1 MAPTSDKDLQYYL
14 YMSDDWRGPYPLPQ
28 IRSFLKL
35 GQIDEATYAYEPQHQ
50 TQLTVSDL
58 LAGRKVM
65 PAVMGSQAASGYGS
79 SGNHQAVGGDFS
91 RDQRS
96 TAGLDSAINSLSV
109 LRKVCFAIGGT
120 DGRDRD
126 DLLDDLKLAVD
137 TIRAALNELRPSPAE
152 LRNFAVQID
161 RIASDIAARMSDR
174 ALSAHLTDMRDCVT
188 HADPDEIVPAAE
200 AVIAQVAHL
209 ARTAGDENPF
219 EIIDDQSPD
228 GSSADLDAYE
238 SARFELKSLQTD
250 LSSVKEAY
258 GKLQETYAR
267 EQKQA
272 RRLILQ
278 LKEQLESEQKVHE
291 GDNAELRALAAEIHD
306 LASACG
312 LADTDPGVAQDLVQL
327 AEELQHT
334 QPLSLVPV
342 AESVLNRLF
351 GSVGQ
356 NREQVAG
363 QLHELTTVR
372 AELLQLK
379 TDMSMLRQR
388 EEQLQA
394 DKSRLQK
401 QLDEERGAASRVDQ
415 NARAREAQLKSTIA
429 ALQVTKE
436 LHQEVMGDLQDQLRG
451 AQVRVGAMEHELVS
465 ARDELKGTRQSFE
478 SREQQL
484 TVELAELSRTR
495 SELEL
500 RQKELSGNLQTA
512 EAELAQAKSNT
523 IHSDEDESLAEAL
536 AAKVNEL
543 RATFEQTRQRL
554 KDQEGNA
561 SALQQELQAARQEA
575 ADLRGRSDQMASEL
589 EGARTNLDSARRR
602 MEELQR
608 AAARLE
614 AERSALQ
621 GELNERKG
629 TDSFARGNADAGH
642 LQTLV
647 SGLESQVATA
657 QERIHDLETAL
668 DLERERANALHEEHR
683 DAHRHHDDLSAE
695 RERLRGELA
704 ALHAAGADGER
715 NQDVADR
722 LAATER
728 GLRESGEARSD
739 LQARL
744 SSVVAERDRL
754 NGELTRLRTEYE
766 AAAVEHR
773 AAVAAARKGQT
784 EAAARAA
791 DYKTAL
797 ETAQA
802 EKARLG
808 DEVEAQRRLIASD
821 SDSGQR
827 LGALSERLG
836 SETARADQLAQELER
851 SRRDFAAKQVA
862 FEQLRDD
869 LREAEKER
877 DRLSGEISRR
887 HDLSATRDADDA
899 SGRSRLQEALDRLRE
914 QLEREQRRSS
924 DLEHR
929 LETARNEARTA
940 ATRHA
945 ETASSYADAVGRTDR
960 FSGEMAAERTRHAA
974 ELIEAERRLGVEKD
988 RGRALETRLTD
999 LDGRLLAGANKQGA
1013 LERTVAEL
1021 TSERDRLVRDL
1032 SESKSNRGDSE
1043 QRTQNLV
1050 ARLRATEAEL
1060 ADLRA
1065 ENALAAQQREAVSTE
1080 LVSTTGRHSR
1090 LAGTVDRLTRE
1101 LAQARARLESINA
1114 EHEAALQA
1122 VKTQLE
1128 AEHATIAALQQR
1140 ITVAERERETAV
1152 ARTSGL
1158 EVNLRHADTERT
1170 RLLADA
1176 EQLRHELARAADT
1189 LRPKG
1194 DDREVVALRER
1205 LADTERQLTAM
1216 RGDLDATAERGA
1228 DRLIELEQ
1236 QLAHEQVKA
1245 AELDGLREKLRLEA
1259 VQHAEVRSALALVT
1273 VARDGL
1279 RDDVARI
1286 QSEFARLKAG
1296 QHIDREAGN
1305 RLVIL
1310 EGQLG
1315 SERERVSRL
1324 EADLAISRSRE
1335 QVAQAGREGLENNL
1349 SKVVA
1354 DRERLLNEVDRLR
1367 GELDQVRLQMRGTAP
1382 EQQAEIS
1389 ALKQMLT
1396 MERERVLQLE
1406 ERLADAWRRQG
1417 ETLALTDSEL
1427 RRRLDEADRRISKL
1441 RNRLQRERRRTTE
1454 LESQL
1459 DEQVG
1464 KGPLKT
1470 SAHHKHSP
1478 LTPAEAPTIDAGMG
1492 TSALRP
1498 SVDLGL
1504 RTGVIGRES
1513 LGKRA
1518 ASPVA
1523 MTGMISALGRPSVRA
1538 SAQPMPAAF
1547 GNDHGNAHSN
1557 SQGDDRGDEHA
1568 GGFHSRFGRPS
1579 VVVQERAAAA
1589 PRSTAQPVRVA
1600 SPRLSRRRW
1609 LPYAV
1614 SAVILGVLL
1623 AVVVIPKQFPL
1634 TTAAVISLDTQ
1645 TVTVEREGVL
1655 ATVLI
1660 QPKDLVR
1667 QGQVLAT
1674 AFHPHEDSSLRD
1686 ELTTAVIAAR
1696 SSQQLLTT
1704 EIAGLRT
1711 ELDVLT
1717 KTLAVQ
1723 AEQARAAT
1731 QRRQAMLTQSLADAR
1746 LREHEASTQLAG
1758 QRERQADADT
1768 ITVTETAVAYAR
1780 SDVLRLQREID
1791 RLDAAPAA
1799 ADPSIEQIARLN
1811 ADIATATLELTSGQA
1826 GVERLT
1832 RELAVAETDL
1842 VRRQNSSIIAPIA
1855 GTVQEALPQ
1864 VGALVTPGQILCDVA
1879 LPASQHVLAA
1889 ISTGTAENVQ
1899 VGDQVLFR
1907 VVGNTVRYSGTITAV
1922 QLPSDAN
1929 SSSANPAA
1937 SSAAAPTPTSLASGD
1952 GFIERFRHRAI
1963 ISIQPDIADPASLR
1977 PGASVRVMIIGSEP
1991 GVLRRWLAD
2000 AVAKCNL

>member
-1 MAPTSDKDLQYYL
+1 MAPTSDNDLQYYL

-79 SGNHQAVGGDFS
+79 SGSHQAVGDEPG

-120 DGRDRD
+120 DGRERD

-137 TIRAALNELRPSPAE
+137 TIRAALHELRPSPAE

-174 ALSAHLTDMRDCVT
+174 ALTAHLTDMRDCVT

-219 EIIDDQSPD
+219 EIIDDQAQD
-228 GSSADLDAYE
+228 GSNTDLDAYE

-312 LADTDPGVAQDLVQL
+312 LGDTDPGVARDLVHL

-356 NREQVAG
+356 NRDQVAS

-388 EEQLQA
+388 EEQLQV
-394 DKSRLQK
+394 DKSRIQK

-436 LHQEVMGDLQDQLRG
+436 LHQEVMGDLQEQLRG
-451 AQVRVGAMEHELVS
+451 AQVRVEGMEHELVS

-478 SREQQL
+478 SREQHL

-512 EAELAQAKSNT
+512 EAELTLAKSNASQ
-523 IHSDEDESLAEAL
+523 SDEDESLAEAL

-543 RATFEQTRQRL
+543 RVTFEQTRQRL

-561 SALQQELQAARQEA
+561 SVLQQELQAARQEA
-575 ADLRGRSDQMASEL
+575 SDLRGRSDQMASEL
-589 EGARTNLDSARRR
+589 EGARINLDSARRR

-629 TDSFARGNADAGH
+629 TDSFARGEADAGH
-642 LQTLV
+642 LQSLV
-647 SGLESQVATA
+647 TGLESQVATA

-668 DLERERANALHEEHR
+668 GLERERADALHHKHR
-683 DAHRHHDDLSAE
+683 EAHSHHDDLSAE

-704 ALHAAGADGER
+704 ALHAAGVDSEGS
-715 NQDVADR
+715 QDLADR
-722 LAATER
+722 LAAAER
-728 GLRESGEARSD
+728 GIRESGEARSD

-754 NGELTRLRTEYE
+754 NGELTRLRIEYE

-836 SETARADQLAQELER
+836 SETTRADQLAQELER
-851 SRRDFAAKQVA
+851 SRREFAAKQVA

-869 LREAEKER
+869 LRDAEKER
-877 DRLSGEISRR
+877 DRLSDEISRR
-887 HDLSATRDADDA
+887 HDLSATRDAVDA

-914 QLEREQRRSS
+914 QLEREQRRST

-929 LETARNEARTA
+929 LETARSDARTA

-960 FSGEMAAERTRHAA
+960 FSGEMAAERARHAA
-974 ELIEAERRLGVEKD
+974 ELVEAERRLGVEKD
-988 RGRALETRLTD
+988 RARALETRLAD
-999 LDGRLLAGANKQGA
+999 LDGRLLLGSNKQGV

-1021 TSERDRLVRDL
+1021 TAERDRLARDL
-1032 SESKSNRGDSE
+1032 SESKSNRSDSE
-1043 QRTQNLV
+1043 HRTQDLA
-1050 ARLRATEAEL
+1050 ARLRTTEAEL

-1065 ENALAAQQREAVSTE
+1065 ENALAAEQREAVSTE

-1101 LAQARARLESINA
+1101 LAQARARLESVNA

-1122 VKTQLE
+1122 VKSQLE
-1128 AEHATIAALQQR
+1128 AEYATIAALQER
-1140 ITVAERERETAV
+1140 ISVAERERETAV
-1152 ARTSGL
+1152 SRTSGL

-1176 EQLRHELARAADT
+1176 EHLRQELARAADT
-1189 LRPKG
+1189 LRPHG

-1228 DRLIELEQ
+1228 DRLVELEQ
-1236 QLAHEQVKA
+1236 QLAREQVKA

-1259 VQHAEVRSALALVT
+1259 VQHSEARSALALVT

-1279 RDDVARI
+1279 REDLARVQREI
-1286 QSEFARLKAG
+1286 DRLKAG
-1296 QHIDREAGN
+1296 QHSDREAGN

-1315 SERERVSRL
+1315 NERERVSRL
-1324 EADLAISRSRE
+1324 EADLAIARSRE

-1349 SKVVA
+1349 SKVVT

-1396 MERERVLQLE
+1396 MERERVQQLE

-1417 ETLALTDSEL
+1417 ETLALTDGEL

-1441 RNRLQRERRRTTE
+1441 RSRLQRERRRTTE

-1470 SAHHKHSP
+1470 QAHAKPSP
-1478 LTPAEAPTIDAGMG
+1478 LAPADAPTIDAGMG

-1504 RTGVIGRES
+1504 RTGVFGRAS
-1513 LGKRA
+1513 PGKRNA
-1518 ASPVA
+1518 APVA

-1538 SAQPMPAAF
+1538 TAQPMSAA
-1547 GNDHGNAHSN
+1547 D
-1557 SQGDDRGDEHA
+1557 GDDRGDDHG
-1568 GGFHSRFGRPS
+1568 GGFNSRFGRPS
-1579 VVVQERAAAA
+1579 VVVQERAAAS
-1589 PRSTAQPVRVA
+1589 PRPSAQPARVSYPQLA
-1600 SPRLSRRRW
+1600 HRRW
-1609 LPYAV
+1609 APYVGAA
-1614 SAVILGVLL
+1614 AVIAVLL

-1634 TTAAVISLDTQ
+1634 TSAAVISLDTQ
-1645 TVTVEREGVL
+1645 RIQVDRDGVL
-1655 ATVLI
+1655 ASVLV
-1660 QPKDLVR
+1660 QPKDLVH

-1674 AFHPHEDSSLRD
+1674 AHHPDEDSALRD
-1686 ELTTAVIAAR
+1686 ELTTSLIAAR
-1696 SSQQLLTT
+1696 AGQQTLTT
-1704 EIAGLRT
+1704 GLDGQRT
-1711 ELDVLT
+1711 ELDVLS
-1717 KTLAVQ
+1717 KTLAMQ
-1723 AEQARAAT
+1723 AEQARVAA

-1746 LREHEASTQLAG
+1746 LREQEASTQLAG
-1758 QRERQADADT
+1758 QRERQADAAT
-1768 ITVTETAVAYAR
+1768 ITATETAVAYAR
-1780 SDVLRLQREID
+1780 SDLLRLQREID
-1791 RLDAAPAA
+1791 RLDSAPAA
-1799 ADPSIEQIARLN
+1799 ADPGAEQIARLQ
-1811 ADIATATLELTSGQA
+1811 ADIAKGTFELTSAQHD
-1826 GVERLT
+1826 VERLT
-1832 RELAVAETDL
+1832 RALTTAEADL
-1842 VRRQNSSIIAPIA
+1842 VRRQNSSILAPTA

-1864 VGALVTPGQILCDVA
+1864 VGALLTTGQILCDVA
-1879 LPASQHVLAA
+1879 IPASQHVLAA
-1889 ISTGTAENVQ
+1889 VASGTAENIQ

-1907 VVGNTVRYSGTITAV
+1907 VNGSNVRHTGTIIAV

-1929 SSSANPAA
+1929 TPALNTIAAA
-1937 SSAAAPTPTSLASGD
+1937 STPASGD
-1952 GFIERFRHRAI
+1952 GFVDRFRHRAI
-1963 ISIQPDIADPASLR
+1963 ISIQPDIADPTSLR
-1977 PGASVRVMIIGSEP
+1977 PGASVRVLMVGSEP
-1991 GVLRRWLAD
+1991 GAIRRWLAD
-2000 AVAKCNL
+2000 TVAKFNL

>member
-1 MAPTSDKDLQYYL
+1 MAPTSDNDLQYYL

-79 SGNHQAVGGDFS
+79 SGSHQAVGDEPG

-120 DGRDRD
+120 DGRERD

-137 TIRAALNELRPSPAE
+137 TIRAALHELRPSPAE

-174 ALSAHLTDMRDCVT
+174 ALTAHLTDMRDCVT

-200 AVIAQVAHL
+200 AVIAQIAHL

-219 EIIDDQSPD
+219 EIIDDQAQD
-228 GSSADLDAYE
+228 GSNTDLDAYE

-278 LKEQLESEQKVHE
+278 LNEQLESEQKVHE

-312 LADTDPGVAQDLVQL
+312 LGDTDPGVARDLVHL

-356 NREQVAG
+356 NRDQVAS

-429 ALQVTKE
+429 ALKVTKE
-436 LHQEVMGDLQDQLRG
+436 LHQEVMGDLQEQLRG
-451 AQVRVGAMEHELVS
+451 AQVRVEGMEHELVS
-465 ARDELKGTRQSFE
+465 ARDELKGTRRSFE
-478 SREQQL
+478 SREQHL

-512 EAELAQAKSNT
+512 EAELALAKSNASQ
-523 IHSDEDESLAEAL
+523 SDEDESLAEAL

-543 RATFEQTRQRL
+543 RVTFEQTRQRL

-629 TDSFARGNADAGH
+629 TDSFTPGEADAGH
-642 LQTLV
+642 LQSLV
-647 SGLESQVATA
+647 TGLESQVATA

-668 DLERERANALHEEHR
+668 GLERERADALHHKHR
-683 DAHRHHDDLSAE
+683 EAHSHHDDFSAE

-704 ALHAAGADGER
+704 ALHAAGVDSER
-715 NQDVADR
+715 SQDLADR
-722 LAATER
+722 LTVAER
-728 GLRESGEARSD
+728 GIRESGEARSD

-754 NGELTRLRTEYE
+754 NGELTRLRIEYE

-836 SETARADQLAQELER
+836 SETTRADQLAQELER
-851 SRRDFAAKQVA
+851 SRREFAAKQVA

-869 LREAEKER
+869 LRDAEKER
-877 DRLSGEISRR
+877 DRLSDEISRR
-887 HDLSATRDADDA
+887 HDLSATRDAVDA

-914 QLEREQRRSS
+914 QLEREQRRST

-929 LETARNEARTA
+929 LETARSDARTA

-960 FSGEMAAERTRHAA
+960 FSGEMAAERARHAA
-974 ELIEAERRLGVEKD
+974 ELVEAERRLGVEKD
-988 RGRALETRLTD
+988 RARALETRLAD
-999 LDGRLLAGANKQGA
+999 LDGRLLLGSNKQGA
-1013 LERTVAEL
+1013 LERIVTEV
-1021 TSERDRLVRDL
+1021 TSERDRLARDL
-1032 SESKSNRGDSE
+1032 SESKSNRSDSE
-1043 QRTQNLV
+1043 HRTQDLA
-1050 ARLRATEAEL
+1050 ARLRTTEAEL

-1065 ENALAAQQREAVSTE
+1065 ENALAAEQREAVSTE

-1101 LAQARARLESINA
+1101 LAQARAHLESVNA

-1122 VKTQLE
+1122 VKSQLE
-1128 AEHATIAALQQR
+1128 AEHATIAALQER
-1140 ITVAERERETAV
+1140 ISVAERERETAV
-1152 ARTSGL
+1152 SRTSGL

-1176 EQLRHELARAADT
+1176 EHLRQELARAADT
-1189 LRPKG
+1189 LRPHG

-1216 RGDLDATAERGA
+1216 RGDLDAAAERGA
-1228 DRLIELEQ
+1228 GRLVELEQ
-1236 QLAHEQVKA
+1236 QLAREQVKA

-1259 VQHAEVRSALALVT
+1259 VQHSEARSALALVT

-1279 RDDVARI
+1279 REDLARVQREI
-1286 QSEFARLKAG
+1286 DRLKAG
-1296 QHIDREAGN
+1296 QHSDREAGN

-1324 EADLAISRSRE
+1324 EADLAIARSRE

-1349 SKVVA
+1349 SKVVT

-1396 MERERVLQLE
+1396 MERERVQQLE

-1417 ETLALTDSEL
+1417 ETLALTDGEL
-1427 RRRLDEADRRISKL
+1427 RRRLDEATARIG
-1441 RNRLQRERRRTTE
+1441 T
-1454 LESQL
+1454 
-1459 DEQVG
+1459 
-1464 KGPLKT
+1464 LKT
-1470 SAHHKHSP
+1470 RLRAQRRKTEDAREEANSLRKKSEGASP
-1478 LTPAEAPTIDAGMG
+1478 DAARPPTSMVEV
-1492 TSALRP
+1492 SALRP
-1498 SVDLGL
+1498 AIRSPVNASSSPAGDAGFVSAFGHLAVMADKPIPRADGQGFTS
-1504 RTGVIGRES
+1504 R
-1513 LGKRA
+1513 LGKPAVSRA
-1518 ASPVA
+1518 AMPGPGESTRIRQPRRRIRIRTVL
-1523 MTGMISALGRPSVRA
+1523 ALGGIGALAILVGAWLFVLPVLFPVSNRA
-1538 SAQPMPAAF
+1538 VV
-1547 GNDHGNAHSN
+1547 NAH
-1557 SQGDDRGDEHA
+1557 
-1568 GGFHSRFGRPS
+1568 
-1579 VVVQERAAAA
+1579 V
-1589 PRSTAQPVRVA
+1589 
-1600 SPRLSRRRW
+1600 
-1609 LPYAV
+1609 
-1614 SAVILGVLL
+1614 
-1623 AVVVIPKQFPL
+1623 
-1634 TTAAVISLDTQ
+1634 TTV
-1645 TVTVEREGVL
+1645 
-1655 ATVLI
+1655 
-1660 QPKDLVR
+1660 
-1667 QGQVLAT
+1667 
-1674 AFHPHEDSSLRD
+1674 
-1686 ELTTAVIAAR
+1686 
-1696 SSQQLLTT
+1696 
-1704 EIAGLRT
+1704 
-1711 ELDVLT
+1711 
-1717 KTLAVQ
+1717 
-1723 AEQARAAT
+1723 
-1731 QRRQAMLTQSLADAR
+1731 
-1746 LREHEASTQLAG
+1746 
-1758 QRERQADADT
+1758 
-1768 ITVTETAVAYAR
+1768 
-1780 SDVLRLQREID
+1780 
-1791 RLDAAPAA
+1791 
-1799 ADPSIEQIARLN
+1799 N
-1811 ADIATATLELTSGQA
+1811 
-1826 GVERLT
+1826 
-1832 RELAVAETDL
+1832 
-1842 VRRQNSSIIAPIA
+1842 APIA
-1855 GTVQEALPQ
+1855 GTVSYAMAVGTPTTAELPLAVIRNEGIDLAPLEELRTSVSRANTALQ
-1864 VGALVTPGQILCDVA
+1864 SVGTD
-1879 LPASQHVLAA
+1879 LAA
-1889 ISTGTAENVQ
+1889 GEQRAENVRERRTLWRT
-1899 VGDQVLFR
+1899 DQLQALSAR
-1907 VVGNTVRYSGTITAV
+1907 HEALATALNSLMLSHADAEATVTGLTLNGADVARLEQAV
-1922 QLPSDAN
+1922 
-1929 SSSANPAA
+1929 
-1937 SSAAAPTPTSLASGD
+1937 
-1952 GFIERFRHRAI
+1952 IERERSNARIAVLRQQKAAQESEMEDLRSGRAD
-1963 ISIQPDIADPASLR
+1963 QRFPAQQELQAHEEQIALLSKTAASLR
-1977 PGASVRVMIIGSEP
+1977 ANLADLELRIGSEEARITGLREAAVLGVAGRLQKHLSAEDRWIKGGEPLAVIVHPESMVIEAAIGTSFHAAIGDEVLVRLSSPLRWVRGQIFEIRSP
-1991 GVLRRWLAD
+1991 GNSLSDGITWAVPFAERNSFSSIARIRLSDELGSTALEQSSSIILLGPEAGPWRERFARLRALG
-2000 AVAKCNL
+2000 LQ

>member
-1 MAPTSDKDLQYYL
+1 MAPTSDNDLQYYL

-79 SGNHQAVGGDFS
+79 SGSHQAVGDGPG

-120 DGRDRD
+120 DGRERD

-137 TIRAALNELRPSPAE
+137 TIRAALHELRPSPAE

-174 ALSAHLTDMRDCVT
+174 ALTAHLTDMRDCVT

-200 AVIAQVAHL
+200 AVIAQIAHL

-219 EIIDDQSPD
+219 EIIDDQAQD
-228 GSSADLDAYE
+228 GSNTDLDAYE

-278 LKEQLESEQKVHE
+278 LNEQLESEQKVHE

-312 LADTDPGVAQDLVQL
+312 LGDTDPGVARDLVHL

-356 NREQVAG
+356 NRDQVAS

-388 EEQLQA
+388 EEQLQV
-394 DKSRLQK
+394 DKSRIQK

-429 ALQVTKE
+429 ALKVTKE
-436 LHQEVMGDLQDQLRG
+436 LHQEVMGDLQEQLRG
-451 AQVRVGAMEHELVS
+451 AQVRVEGMEHELVS

-478 SREQQL
+478 SREQHL

-512 EAELAQAKSNT
+512 EAELTLAKSNASQ
-523 IHSDEDESLAEAL
+523 SDENESLAEAL

-543 RATFEQTRQRL
+543 RVTFEQTRQRL

-629 TDSFARGNADAGH
+629 TDSFARGEADAGH
-642 LQTLV
+642 LQSLV
-647 SGLESQVATA
+647 TGLESQVATA
-657 QERIHDLETAL
+657 QERIHDLGTAL
-668 DLERERANALHEEHR
+668 GLERERADALHHKHR
-683 DAHRHHDDLSAE
+683 EAHSHHDDLSAE

-704 ALHAAGADGER
+704 ALHAAGVDSEGS
-715 NQDVADR
+715 QDLADR
-722 LAATER
+722 LAAAER
-728 GLRESGEARSD
+728 GIRESGEARSD

-754 NGELTRLRTEYE
+754 NGELTRLRIEYE

-836 SETARADQLAQELER
+836 SETTRADQLAQELER
-851 SRRDFAAKQVA
+851 SRREFAAKQVA

-869 LREAEKER
+869 LRDAEKER
-877 DRLSGEISRR
+877 DRLSDEISRR
-887 HDLSATRDADDA
+887 HDLSATRDAVDA

-914 QLEREQRRSS
+914 QLEREQRRST

-929 LETARNEARTA
+929 LETARSDARTA

-960 FSGEMAAERTRHAA
+960 FSGEMAAERARHAA
-974 ELIEAERRLGVEKD
+974 ELVEAERRLGVEKD
-988 RGRALETRLTD
+988 RARALETRLAD
-999 LDGRLLAGANKQGA
+999 LDGRLLLGSNKQGV

-1021 TSERDRLVRDL
+1021 TAERDRLARDL
-1032 SESKSNRGDSE
+1032 SESKSNRSDSE
-1043 QRTQNLV
+1043 HRTQDLA
-1050 ARLRATEAEL
+1050 ARLRTTEAEL

-1065 ENALAAQQREAVSTE
+1065 ENALAAEQREAVSTE

-1101 LAQARARLESINA
+1101 LAQARAHLESVNA

-1122 VKTQLE
+1122 VKSQLE
-1128 AEHATIAALQQR
+1128 AEHATIAALQER
-1140 ITVAERERETAV
+1140 ISVAERERETAV
-1152 ARTSGL
+1152 SRTSGL

-1176 EQLRHELARAADT
+1176 EHLRQELARAADT
-1189 LRPKG
+1189 LRPHG

-1228 DRLIELEQ
+1228 DRLVELEQ
-1236 QLAHEQVKA
+1236 QLAREQVKA

-1259 VQHAEVRSALALVT
+1259 VQHSEARSALALVT

-1279 RDDVARI
+1279 REDLARVQREI
-1286 QSEFARLKAG
+1286 DRLKAG
-1296 QHIDREAGN
+1296 QDSEREAGN

-1315 SERERVSRL
+1315 SERERVSRI
-1324 EADLAISRSRE
+1324 EADLAIARSRE

-1349 SKVVA
+1349 SKVVT

-1396 MERERVLQLE
+1396 MERERVQQLE

-1417 ETLALTDSEL
+1417 ETLALTDGEL

-1441 RNRLQRERRRTTE
+1441 RSRLQRERRRTTE

-1470 SAHHKHSP
+1470 QAHAKPSP
-1478 LTPAEAPTIDAGMG
+1478 LAPADAPTIDAGMG

-1513 LGKRA
+1513 LGKRTGA
-1518 ASPVA
+1518 PVA

-1538 SAQPMPAAF
+1538 TGQPMPAAF
-1547 GNDHGNAHSN
+1547 GNAHGNAHGN
-1557 SQGDDRGDEHA
+1557 DHGNDHGDDRGDDHA
-1568 GGFHSRFGRPS
+1568 GGFNSRFGRPS
-1579 VVVQERAAAA
+1579 VVVQERAATS

-1600 SPRLSRRRW
+1600 SSRLSRRRW

-1614 SAVILGVLL
+1614 SAAVMAVLL
-1623 AVVVIPKQFPL
+1623 AVVVIPEQFPL
-1634 TTAAVISLDTQ
+1634 TSAAVISLDIQ
-1645 TVTVEREGVL
+1645 TVVVERDGVL
-1655 ATVLI
+1655 ATVLV

-1674 AFHPHEDSSLRD
+1674 AYHPHEDSSLRD
-1686 ELTTAVIAAR
+1686 ELTTALIAAR
-1696 SSQQLLTT
+1696 AGQQSLIT
-1704 EIAGLRT
+1704 ELDGLRT
-1711 ELDVLT
+1711 ELDVLST
-1717 KTLAVQ
+1717 TLAMQ
-1723 AEQARAAT
+1723 AEQARAAA
-1731 QRRQAMLTQSLADAR
+1731 QRRQVMLTQSLADAR
-1746 LREHEASTQLAG
+1746 VREQEASTQLAG
-1758 QRERQADADT
+1758 QRERQAEADT
-1768 ITVTETAVAYAR
+1768 ITATETAVAYAR
-1780 SDVLRLQREID
+1780 SDLLRLQREID

-1799 ADPSIEQIARLN
+1799 ADPGSEQIARLN
-1811 ADIATATLELTSGQA
+1811 ADIAKASMELTSGQN
-1826 GVERLT
+1826 GFDRLT
-1832 RELAVAETDL
+1832 RELAVAEADL
-1842 VRRQNSSIIAPIA
+1842 ERRQNSSIIAPTA
-1855 GTVQEALPQ
+1855 GTVQESLPQ
-1864 VGALVTPGQILCDVA
+1864 VGALLTPGQILCDVA
-1879 LPASQHVLAA
+1879 IPASQHVLAA
-1889 ISTGTAENVQ
+1889 ISSGTAENVQ

-1907 VVGNTVRYSGTITAV
+1907 VVGNTVRYSGTIITV

-1929 SSSANPAA
+1929 SLSATPGATTMLPA
-1937 SSAAAPTPTSLASGD
+1937 SSD
-1952 GFIERFRHRAI
+1952 GFVERFRHRAI

-1977 PGASVRVMIIGSEP
+1977 PGASVRVLVIGSEA
-1991 GVLRRWLAD
+1991 GAVRRWLAD
-2000 AVAKCNL
+2000 TVARFNL